1 MQRLIPRCF
10 GKITRHQARI
20 PFHASRQFSV
30 SIPRQANTLMET
42 SGFSDTQL
50 QVREAIAKI
59 CSNFPDVSSGYWLFT
74 YEQGLKLVFFFFFR
88 NIGLHMMSRESIL
101 MNYIE
106 HYPKMVGLVLL
117 FPKSLEGLV
126 SAYQRQP

>member
-1 MQRLIPRCF
+1 MQRIIPRCF
-10 GKITRHQARI
+10 GNITRHQARM
-20 PFHASRQFSV
+20 PFYASRQFSV

-59 CSNFPDVSSGYWLFT
+59 CSNFPDVSLGYWPFMC
-74 YEQGLKLVFFFFFR
+74 EQGLKLVFR
-88 NIGLHMMSRESIL
+88 NIGLHMMNRESIL

-106 HYPKMVGLVLL
+106 HYQKMVGLVLL
-117 FPKSLEGLV
+117 FRKSLEGLV
-126 SAYQRQP
+126 WAYQRQR